1 MLDYNEKQGFDS
13 VVTPVIANAR
23 TLFGTGQL
31 PKFEN
36 DMFKVDLHFD
46 EEGSEHDLYL
56 ISTSEITL
64 TNLYQDS
71 IIPSENL
78 PIMLTSHT
86 PCFRKE
92 AGSAGRDT
100 RGMIRHM

>member
-1 MLDYNEKQGFDS
+1 MLDYNEKQGFEF

-36 DMFKVDLHFD
+36 DMFKVDFYFD

-64 TNLYQDS
+64 TNLIKTALSQVRTC
-71 IIPSENL
+71 L
-78 PIMLTSHT
+78 
-86 PCFRKE
+86 
-92 AGSAGRDT
+92 
-100 RGMIRHM
+100 